1 MQPMTQGMNVD
12 PILHLQ
18 VLEVKLTQLTVR
30 EAMLEAAVQQLT
42 QENTQHRM
50 EIARLND
57 IIKPPVDEETI
68 EAVLEVVSLTG
79 DDDESVIEVTEDAS
93 ADSE

>member
-12 PILHLQ
+12 PMVHNQ

-42 QENTQHRM
+42 LEISQHGM
-50 EIARLND
+50 EIERLQNLLS
-57 IIKPPVDEETI
+57 PPATVDEHGG
-68 EAVLEVVSLTG
+68 SL
-79 DDDESVIEVTEDAS
+79 ESVSAIAEVDSEDEDAS
-93 ADSE
+93 ADN

>member
-1 MQPMTQGMNVD
+1 MQPMTAGMEVD
-12 PILHLQ
+12 PIINIQ

-42 QENTQHRM
+42 QENTQHKM
-50 EIARLND
+50 EIQRLEELLNP
-57 IIKPPVDEETI
+57 KVEVDTEADETK
-68 EAVLEVVSLTG
+68 EV
-79 DDDESVIEVTEDAS
+79 EDAS

>member
-1 MQPMTQGMNVD
+1 MTQGMNVD